1 MKDTVQ
7 DQYPPGDEVSRALQ
21 QRRLGHELRST
32 AQGLLG
38 YLSIYQEEVQSRL
51 LPEDAHLLE
60 RINYYAQKMADLS
73 MDLLNEIKITTE
85 K

>member
-1 MKDTVQ
+1 MDAVQ
-7 DQYPPGDEVSRALQ
+7 DQIPPRDEVSQAQQ

-38 YLSIYQEEVQSRL
+38 YLTIYQEEVQSRL
-51 LPEDAHLLE
+51 LPEDAQLLE

-73 MDLLNEIKITTE
+73 MDLLNEINISRE